1 MVEVSSQISQVGLL
15 LSLCIGSE
23 DRLQCQ
29 VYPLHLEIWFDD
41 SILIDSI
48 IHLLFELIQTS
59 LQLVILFCQV
69 PILCHRYLVLSH
81 QLLCFLLTFLVLLL
95 IVMLWLVMEIVLW
108 VVIGIGHWWRQRS
121 HAQLRVA
128 SRPTKVLILTRY
140 DVWIGWQLVLWH
152 NVPILLLLLHL
163 LLMVG

>member
-1 MVEVSSQISQVGLL
+1 MVEVSSQISQVGLF

-29 VYPLHLEIWFDD
+29 VYSLHLEIRFDD

-69 PILCHRYLVLSH
+69 PILCQRHLVLSH
-81 QLLCFLLTFLVLLL
+81 QLLCLLLALLIFLL
-95 IVMLWLVMEIVLW
+95 IVML
-108 VVIGIGHWWRQRS
+108 
-121 HAQLRVA
+121 
-128 SRPTKVLILTRY
+128 
-140 DVWIGWQLVLWH
+140 
-152 NVPILLLLLHL
+152 
-163 LLMVG
+163 